1 MEASQSRSNQS
12 LFVSNRYYAIE
23 FLRMF
28 LGGLLFLKGYF
39 FIENISEIYGLIE
52 ENMEYSSFIV
62 AHYVAIA
69 HLVGGLML
77 AFGLFTRLASLVQL
91 PVLIGAVFFID
102 SQGSMLATS
111 SQLEYSLSGSC
122 ASSCIFYLWRRQM
135 VGGSSHYSQKR
146 RKELRLKKSV
156 CEAVPKG
163 LFYESMLF
171 IITIWIHQ
179 TKIKFYAT
187 HCKCEL

>member
-77 AFGLFTRLASLVQL
+77 AFGLFTRLALLIQL

-102 SQGSMLATS
+102 TQDTMLATG
-111 SQLEYSLSGSC
+111 SQFEYSLVVLVLLLV
-122 ASSCIFYLWRRQM
+122 FFVY
-135 VGGSSHYSQKR
+135 GGGKWSANHR
-146 RKELRLKKSV
+146 ILRNKE
-156 CEAVPKG
+156 G
-163 LFYESMLF
+163 N
-171 IITIWIHQ
+171 
-179 TKIKFYAT
+179 
-187 HCKCEL
+187 